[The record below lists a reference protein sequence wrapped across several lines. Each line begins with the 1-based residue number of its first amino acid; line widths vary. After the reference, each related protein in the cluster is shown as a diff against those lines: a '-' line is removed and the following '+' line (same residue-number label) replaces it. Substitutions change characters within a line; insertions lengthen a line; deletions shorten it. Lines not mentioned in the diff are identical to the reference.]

1 MRQVAGNTDE
11 QASPSFPD
19 CRAAVALLRA
29 YRIGPLGRYAQLAGL
44 NLTTCAP
51 KLQRRSMNYYTD
63 PVLLDVAGAVGALPN
78 FTSSQG
84 DSATR
89 AAKGA

>member
-1 MRQVAGNTDE
+1 MRHSQ
-11 QASPSFPD
+11 
-19 CRAAVALLRA
+19 
-29 YRIGPLGRYAQLAGL
+29 IG
-44 NLTTCAP
+44 LTTCAP

-63 PVLLDVAGAVGALPN
+63 PVLLGVAGAVNSLPD
-78 FTSSQG
+78 FASGQG